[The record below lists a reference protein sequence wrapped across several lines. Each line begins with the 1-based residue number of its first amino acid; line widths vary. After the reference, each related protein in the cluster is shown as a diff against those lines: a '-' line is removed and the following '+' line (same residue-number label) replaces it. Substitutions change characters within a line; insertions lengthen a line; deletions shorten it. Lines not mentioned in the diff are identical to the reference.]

1 MLDETENGNL
11 YSALREREADLE
23 QHISNGQQ
31 AEKVDPEREKLREEA
46 LKKLEEEK
54 KTNPKGLRLPEFGSE
69 KDFPLIQAINK
80 LKGQPVMASKTQTV
94 RKTETETEDQ
104 EKPQV
109 SAPNEATKTKKPASR
124 P

>member
-1 MLDETENGNL
+1 M
-11 YSALREREADLE
+11 
-23 QHISNGQQ
+23 
-31 AEKVDPEREKLREEA
+31 
-46 LKKLEEEK
+46 
-54 KTNPKGLRLPEFGSE
+54 RLPEFGSE

-109 SAPNEATKTKKPASR
+109 SVPNEATKTKQPASR